1 MSGAV
6 FVYVVLAAG
15 ANLLGALAVTA
26 RKCWSERSLQV
37 IVALS
42 AGFLI
47 AVAFA
52 GLLPEAIER
61 HGETG
66 ALVALFGYL
75 LVHVTQHVL
84 GRHFHFGEETHEV
97 SPMAG
102 VAALGGLMLHTFVDG
117 VAIASSFMVS
127 NELGVFVFLA
137 IFLHKVPEG
146 LAISSL
152 FLAAGASR
160 AQAFGAAGVL
170 ALATVVGAF
179 TAQLTASVAEYGLG
193 FSAGVALYVG
203 ASNLVPEFQQDR
215 GWRLPTA
222 FVGGCLLY
230 LAAHAMVAG

>member
-1 MSGAV
+1 MSIGV
-6 FVYVVLAAG
+6 FTYVVLSAA
-15 ANLLGALAVTA
+15 ANLVGALAVTA
-26 RKCWSERSLQV
+26 RPRWDPRSLQV

-61 HGETG
+61 HGERG

-160 AQAFGAAGVL
+160 RQAFSAAAVL
-170 ALATVVGAF
+170 AMATVVGAF
-179 TAQLTASVAEYGLG
+179 TAQIIAPVAEYGLG

-215 GWRLPTA
+215 GWKLPVA

-230 LAAHAMVAG
+230 LAAHAMVGG